1 MPPNAGQSSWT
12 IDTVREYASHM
23 ITVVE
28 KRLDEHN
35 SDLEKRLMDRIHA
48 NREATVATM
57 EASKEAVFS
66 AMVAAKEAVQA
77 ALVSAKEAVNK
88 AESANERRFESVNE
102 FRASLADKAR
112 LQMPRLECEALFKG
126 MGEKMETSSKQTIA
140 RVDLLSQQSIA
151 NAGKKAGIADG
162 WGFAIG
168 AVGLVLAVVSIVA
181 FLFRIK
187 G

>member
-66 AMVAAKEAVQA
+66 AMV
-77 ALVSAKEAVNK
+77 SAKEAVNK

-102 FRASLADKAR
+102 FRASLADQAR

-181 FLFRIK
+181 FLFR
-187 G
+187 